1 MTSYPNKDALYKA
14 LDICRDAMREF
25 IFEYLEK
32 RVYGETVEELI
43 ERISGGEARG
53 IDVRGILDI
62 FLDSNCWND
71 YFEERF
77 GYDKQ
82 QRRVIYDIRSVT
94 RMVINAR
101 NEWAHPGADDLD
113 PEFTRAHLF
122 LIADVLKEIGKLDAK
137 REVEDI
143 RDQLFSDDLEGQ
155 PAQVDQI
162 AAYKK
167 RLATMSTRLAVAVAG
182 KTTAEERLSDISNRL
197 EEAEVEKTE
206 LEKHLKT
213 VSDRLKD
220 VERENAAYKKR
231 IETIPDQLETANAG
245 KTKYEKALKAAS
257 SQLATLK
264 TVNTQLEERL
274 ETTSVQLE
282 EVEEELAD
290 CQERLAQLKVV
301 AAEETAYEE
310 DFAELKER
318 LPLNANTPDSVTFQG
333 TIFTKRLNEYHVA
346 GDDISQSFWYYWQ
359 SQGREGKQEMRDAGW
374 SVEKVDEEWEV
385 AISPEDFQAWIE
397 DEVTELNSLLNF
409 SRNEEPS
416 TQPIRPFYERTS
428 LPTVREM
435 EQPALKVLADGKEHR
450 RVEIINLLTEY
461 FSLTDDERSYLS
473 KTGQAEKHL
482 MSEGLIERTRT
493 GYYRI
498 TTLGRRKVRTA

>member
-1 MTSYPNKDALYKA
+1 MIVMGRNKVHHVGSK
-14 LDICRDAMREF
+14 
-25 IFEYLEK
+25 
-32 RVYGETVEELI
+32 
-43 ERISGGEARG
+43 
-53 IDVRGILDI
+53 
-62 FLDSNCWND
+62 
-71 YFEERF
+71 
-77 GYDKQ
+77 
-82 QRRVIYDIRSVT
+82 
-94 RMVINAR
+94 
-101 NEWAHPGADDLD
+101 DLD

-122 LIADVLKEIGKLDAK
+122 LIADLLEEIGKLDAK

-143 RDQLFSDDLEGQ
+143 RDELFSDDLEGQ

-167 RLATMSTRLAVAVAG
+167 RLATMSTQLAVAVAG

-220 VERENAAYKKR
+220 VERENAAYNKPL
-231 IETIPDQLETANAG
+231 EPIPVSDN
-245 KTKYEKALKAAS
+245 S
-257 SQLATLK
+257 
-264 TVNTQLEERL
+264 
-274 ETTSVQLE
+274 
-282 EVEEELAD
+282 
-290 CQERLAQLKVV
+290 
-301 AAEETAYEE
+301 
-310 DFAELKER
+310 
-318 LPLNANTPDSVTFQG
+318 PDSVTFQG
-333 TIFTKRLNEYHVA
+333 TTFTKLLNEYHVA
-346 GDDISQSFWYYWQ
+346 GDDISQSFWHYWQ

-374 SVEKVDEEWEV
+374 SIEKVDGDWEV
-385 AISPEDFQAWIE
+385 MISPEDFQAWVM
-397 DEVTELNSLLNF
+397 DEVTELKNLLDF
-409 SRNEEPS
+409 LRNEEPS
-416 TQPIRPFYERTS
+416 TQPIHPFYERTS

-435 EQPALKVLADGKEHR
+435 EQPALRVLADGKEHR